1 MYAKFRHH
9 SLCVVLQVKFAAFYD
24 SEMNKVKCVYKN
36 TNFQEFPWEFP
47 PIGHS
52 IVLCMNKIIAKQS
65 PVTL

>member
-24 SEMNKVKCVYKN
+24 LEMNKVKCVYKT
-36 TNFQEFPWEFP
+36 TNFPCEFP

-52 IVLCMNKIIAKQS
+52 SIVYELLQS
-65 PVTL
+65 NHL